1 MPQYNKADLGRAAA
15 QYGYVRDTFEKV
27 LRLKEILEHFNTQE
41 YLAEHLMLKGG
52 TAINLTVFNLLRL
65 SVDIDMD
72 YTPNDSKDDMLESR
86 AQITDLIKEYM
97 KKEGY
102 FLSSASRF
110 SHSLDAFHYNY
121 INAGGNKDMIKLEI
135 NYSLRAHIFE
145 STYRSIL
152 NNTFKSDI
160 RIRTVAPLEIF
171 AAKGN
176 ALISRAAARDL
187 YDWSNLI
194 EHNLFTDQKDLFR
207 KCFAFYITISAGKGQ
222 INRDFN
228 PSAIDLLD
236 FTKIR
241 RDLFPVISRKDNFQ
255 LEERKRQAK
264 QYIAD
269 LMQLEEK
276 EIEYMTCSYKN
287 ELFIEKYQYVNNE
300 GIKRTAIIKS
310 KDLYTNSFFKK
321 MNILTKVA
329 FGVFGAAYIICLII
343 FVIVL
348 RRKFYEPLEKLN
360 KAMELLAEGKRKK
373 PIDYSGPREFVDIC
387 DRFNVMVSK
396 LEDSENQRKKLM
408 NDKERMMADISH
420 DLKTPITSIQGYAK
434 ALSDGIIPDGD
445 KDKYIKIIYEKSKKL
460 TDLINIFHEYSKLEH
475 PDFNLTLEKVDLSE
489 YLRAYIALKYEDIV
503 ESGFNIEVD
512 IPEEEMEMKIDKI
525 QLQRVFDNIL
535 GNSIKHNEKGTNI
548 YVSLEK
554 KSASYEIIIA
564 DDGKGIPKEI
574 ASNIFEA
581 FTVGD
586 ESRNSRQGS
595 GLGLA
600 IAKTIVELHE
610 GTIELV
616 LAPPKELSTEFKI
629 TLKKG
634 PKL

>member
-1 MPQYNKADLGRAAA
+1 MKKSKKENSKGSIFSLLINNYILFTVIIIISAILISSVSNYFIFGNYDATLGLTEKYQNYLKEEKFNKLN
-15 QYGYVRDTFEKV
+15 
-27 LRLKEILEHFNTQE
+27 LKEITGEEGSIEILDENYNLIYALGNDINTEGYNEDEVNAIPDHINNGTYLNAYDYYSESGESYKLIIAESYSSNDELENE
-41 YLAEHLMLKGG
+41 LG
-52 TAINLTVFNLLRL
+52 TNSNWFKVLDKNLNV
-65 SVDIDMD
+65 I
-72 YTPNDSKDDMLESR
+72 LESDN
-86 AQITDLIKEYM
+86 APADKN
-97 KKEGY
+97 
-102 FLSSASRF
+102 
-110 SHSLDAFHYNY
+110 HY
-121 INAGGNKDMIKLEI
+121 
-135 NYSLRAHIFE
+135 S
-145 STYRSIL
+145 
-152 NNTFKSDI
+152 
-160 RIRTVAPLEIF
+160 
-171 AAKGN
+171 
-176 ALISRAAARDL
+176 
-187 YDWSNLI
+187 
-194 EHNLFTDQKDLFR
+194 
-207 KCFAFYITISAGKGQ
+207 
-222 INRDFN
+222 
-228 PSAIDLLD
+228 
-236 FTKIR
+236 
-241 RDLFPVISRKDNFQ
+241 
-255 LEERKRQAK
+255 
-264 QYIAD
+264 
-269 LMQLEEK
+269 EK
-276 EIEYMTCSYKN
+276 EIEYMTYPYKN

-300 GIKRTAIIKS
+300 GINRTAIIKY

>member
-1 MPQYNKADLGRAAA
+1 MKKSKKANRRGSIFSLLINNYILFTVIIIISAILINNVSNYLIFGDYDAILGLTKKYQNYLKEEKFNKLN
-15 QYGYVRDTFEKV
+15 
-27 LRLKEILEHFNTQE
+27 LKEITGED
-41 YLAEHLMLKGG
+41 G
-52 TAINLTVFNLLRL
+52 TIEILDENYNLIYSLGKDINKEKYNEDEINAI
-65 SVDIDMD
+65 
-72 YTPNDSKDDMLESR
+72 PNYRKDDTYLNIYDYYSENGESYKLIIAESYYSEGVISNSLKSTSKWFKVLDKNLNVILESDN
-86 AQITDLIKEYM
+86 APA
-97 KKEGY
+97 KK
-102 FLSSASRF
+102 
-110 SHSLDAFHYNY
+110 NY
-121 INAGGNKDMIKLEI
+121 
-135 NYSLRAHIFE
+135 
-145 STYRSIL
+145 T
-152 NNTFKSDI
+152 
-160 RIRTVAPLEIF
+160 
-171 AAKGN
+171 
-176 ALISRAAARDL
+176 
-187 YDWSNLI
+187 
-194 EHNLFTDQKDLFR
+194 
-207 KCFAFYITISAGKGQ
+207 
-222 INRDFN
+222 
-228 PSAIDLLD
+228 
-236 FTKIR
+236 
-241 RDLFPVISRKDNFQ
+241 
-255 LEERKRQAK
+255 
-264 QYIAD
+264 
-269 LMQLEEK
+269 EK
-276 EIEYMTCSYKN
+276 EIIYMRGYYN
-287 ELFIEKYQYVNNE
+287 NGLFIEKYQYINND

-310 KDLYTNSFFKK
+310 RELYTNSFFKK
-321 MNILTKVA
+321 MNILTKIDFV
-329 FGVFGAAYIICLII
+329 VFGIAYIILVVI
-343 FVIVL
+343 FVFVL
-348 RRKFYEPLEKLN
+348 RSKFYEPLEKLN
-360 KAMELLAEGKRKK
+360 KAMELLTEGKRKK
-373 PIDYSGPREFVDIC
+373 PVDYSGPREFVDIC
-387 DRFNVMVSK
+387 DRFNIMVSK

-600 IAKTIVELHE
+600 ISKTIVELHE

>member
-1 MPQYNKADLGRAAA
+1 MKKSKKENSKGSIFSLLINNYILFTVIIIISAILISSVSNYFIFSNNYAYLGLTEKYQNYLKEEKFNKLNLKVITGEEGTIEILDENYNLIYALGNDINI
-15 QYGYVRDTFEKV
+15 QGYNEDEVNAIPDYIKNGTYLNVYDYYSESGEIYKLIISEAYYNDELENELETNSNWFKV
-27 LRLKEILEHFNTQE
+27 LDKNLNVILESDN
-41 YLAEHLMLKGG
+41 APADK
-52 TAINLTVFNLLRL
+52 N
-65 SVDIDMD
+65 
-72 YTPNDSKDDMLESR
+72 
-86 AQITDLIKEYM
+86 
-97 KKEGY
+97 
-102 FLSSASRF
+102 
-110 SHSLDAFHYNY
+110 HY
-121 INAGGNKDMIKLEI
+121 
-135 NYSLRAHIFE
+135 S
-145 STYRSIL
+145 
-152 NNTFKSDI
+152 
-160 RIRTVAPLEIF
+160 
-171 AAKGN
+171 
-176 ALISRAAARDL
+176 
-187 YDWSNLI
+187 
-194 EHNLFTDQKDLFR
+194 
-207 KCFAFYITISAGKGQ
+207 
-222 INRDFN
+222 
-228 PSAIDLLD
+228 
-236 FTKIR
+236 
-241 RDLFPVISRKDNFQ
+241 
-255 LEERKRQAK
+255 
-264 QYIAD
+264 
-269 LMQLEEK
+269 EK
-276 EIEYMTCSYKN
+276 EIEYMTYPYKN

-300 GIKRTAIIKS
+300 GINRTAIIKY

>member
-1 MPQYNKADLGRAAA
+1 MKKSKKENSKGSIFSLLINNYILFTVIIIISAILISSVSNYFIFGNYDATLGLTEKYQNYLKEEKFNKLN
-15 QYGYVRDTFEKV
+15 
-27 LRLKEILEHFNTQE
+27 LKEITGEEGSIEILDENYNLIYSLGNDINTEGYNEDEVNAIPDHINNGTYLNAYDYYSESGESYKLIIAESYSSNDELENE
-41 YLAEHLMLKGG
+41 LG
-52 TAINLTVFNLLRL
+52 TNSNWFKVLDKNLNV
-65 SVDIDMD
+65 I
-72 YTPNDSKDDMLESR
+72 LESDN
-86 AQITDLIKEYM
+86 APANKN
-97 KKEGY
+97 
-102 FLSSASRF
+102 
-110 SHSLDAFHYNY
+110 HY
-121 INAGGNKDMIKLEI
+121 
-135 NYSLRAHIFE
+135 S
-145 STYRSIL
+145 
-152 NNTFKSDI
+152 
-160 RIRTVAPLEIF
+160 
-171 AAKGN
+171 
-176 ALISRAAARDL
+176 
-187 YDWSNLI
+187 
-194 EHNLFTDQKDLFR
+194 
-207 KCFAFYITISAGKGQ
+207 
-222 INRDFN
+222 
-228 PSAIDLLD
+228 
-236 FTKIR
+236 
-241 RDLFPVISRKDNFQ
+241 
-255 LEERKRQAK
+255 
-264 QYIAD
+264 
-269 LMQLEEK
+269 EK
-276 EIEYMTCSYKN
+276 EIEYMTYPYKN

-300 GIKRTAIIKS
+300 GINRTAIIKY